1 MSCQPPT
8 MWLPLTQSVVTRVPQ
23 VWLVNLHGTCTWTRP
38 RSLDNR
44 ASPLQAVGVS
54 TSLLPGRVPRATHLG
69 GGSRDSRDKDG
80 LRRRLA
86 KTVAHGSRHHSTG
99 PDTSRPLPLSAHVT
113 SPEPGGGWAQARS
126 APRPVH
132 PAPRLAHPSPQ
143 TARPQG
149 QIAASHSQPSRFHVQ
164 IVPPHSQL
172 GPFQG
177 QLTPLHSQLT
187 PPQGPITPPHG
198 LPTRH
203 AQNFPPRG

>member
-8 MWLPLTQSVVTRVPQ
+8 MWLPLTQSVVTRVPPQ
-23 VWLVNLHGTCTWTRP
+23 VWSVNLHGTCTWARP
-38 RSLDNR
+38 RSLDDKP
-44 ASPLQAVGVS
+44 SPLQTVGVS
-54 TSLLPGRVPRATHLG
+54 TSLLPSRVPRATHLD
-69 GGSRDSRDKDG
+69 GGSRDPRDKDG

-86 KTVAHGSRHHSTG
+86 KTERSPGQPPPLYRTRHLAASA
-99 PDTSRPLPLSAHVT
+99 LPLSAHVT

-132 PAPRLAHPSPQ
+132 PAPRLAPPSPQ

-149 QIAASHSQPSRFHVQ
+149 QIAASHSQLTRFHVQ

-172 GPFQG
+172 GP
-177 QLTPLHSQLT
+177 LHSQLT
-187 PPQGPITPPHG
+187 PPLGPITPPHG

-203 AQNFPPRG
+203 AQNFPPHR